1 MDGRDI
7 IEENPSVG
15 VPDIIEMQVNSG
27 VDMQKWEKELSE
39 TMEGLT
45 LIEYSRGLKVPSIG
59 EEKGEEGVGDNEGQK
74 TSMAAMLKDI
84 ENEFASVEDLF
95 K

>member
-1 MDGRDI
+1 MGAIGDEDDALLAQIDDI
-7 IEENPSVG
+7 TN
-15 VPDIIEMQVNSG
+15 
-27 VDMQKWEKELSE
+27 DMQKWEKELSE

>member
-1 MDGRDI
+1 MGAIGDEDDALLAQIDDI
-7 IEENPSVG
+7 TN
-15 VPDIIEMQVNSG
+15 
-27 VDMQKWEKELSE
+27 DMQKWEKELSE

-59 EEKGEEGVGDNEGQK
+59 EEKGEEGVADNEGQK
-74 TSMAAMLKDI
+74 SSMAAMLKDI
-84 ENEFASVEDLF
+84 ESEFASVEDLF